1 MSHHND
7 FFRKSAALEKTLAFA
22 ISAALLVSVV
32 SCGKNSSKSTNQ
44 AKKGA
49 DSTQTSKTV
58 QIIAFEDD
66 NDEEDNKKN
75 NSGEEENV
83 TTTTTTMT
91 SKKKTTT
98 TTTTTSS
105 TQKKTSKTA
114 SKTTSTEKTLATQ
127 AAPQRDNSYKIV
139 DKTYTAADG
148 KIKCTYPQI
157 TGLYDETMQS
167 YYNKLFQSECE
178 AAAGDSSLE
187 NFSGTYEVKLK
198 NKDKLSIVFRHGV
211 FYKGAAHP
219 YSYAYAYTI
228 DLATG
233 NTIIPSESVN
243 MNKAA
248 DAILND
254 SWTLTRSTDGVGKSD
269 VIEYFNQYD
278 EKTIKSNLSVENVIK
293 VKNNNGKY
301 TKSGSVGCRSYLDGT
316 GEPVLIL
323 EVNHALGDYVE
334 VQF

>member
-1 MSHHND
+1 MSNYNH
-7 FFRKSAALEKTLAFA
+7 FFRKSAALA
-22 ISAALLVSVV
+22 ISAALLASVV
-32 SCGKNSSKSTNQ
+32 SCGKNSSKSTTQ
-44 AKKGA
+44 TKKGA

-58 QIIAFEDD
+58 EIIAFEDD
-66 NDEEDNKKN
+66 SDEEDNKKD

-91 SKKKTTT
+91 TKKKTTT
-98 TTTTTSS
+98 TATTASS
-105 TQKKTSKTA
+105 TQKKTTKTT
-114 SKTTSTEKTLATQ
+114 SKTTSTEKTSATQ
-127 AAPQRDNSYKIV
+127 ATPKRDNNYKITA
-139 DKTYTAADG
+139 KTFTAADG
-148 KIKCTYPQI
+148 IKCTYPQI

-167 YYNKLFQSECE
+167 YYNKLFKSECE

-187 NFSGTYEVKLK
+187 DFSGTYEVKLK

-228 DLATG
+228 ELATG

-278 EKTIKSNLSVENVIK
+278 EATIKSNLSVENVIK
-293 VKNNNGKY
+293 VKNTNGKY

-323 EVNHALGDYVE
+323 EVSHALGDYVE

>member
-1 MSHHND
+1 MSHYNH
-7 FFRKSAALEKTLAFA
+7 FFRKFAALA
-22 ISAALLVSVV
+22 ISSALLVSVV
-32 SCGKNSSKSTNQ
+32 SCGKDSSKSTTQ
-44 AKKGA
+44 TKKGA

-58 QIIAFEDD
+58 EIIAFEDD
-66 NDEEDNKKN
+66 GETDSTQKN
-75 NSGEEENV
+75 NAVEDENV

-91 SKKKTTT
+91 TKKKTTAT
-98 TTTTTSS
+98 TAS
-105 TQKKTSKTA
+105 TQKKTSKTTA
-114 SKTTSTEKTLATQ
+114 KATEKTSATQ

-148 KIKCTYPQI
+148 QIKCTYPQI
-157 TGLYDETMQS
+157 TGLYDETMQRF
-167 YYNKLFQSECE
+167 YNKLFQSECE
-178 AAAGDSSLE
+178 TAAGDSALE

-198 NKDKLSIVFRHGV
+198 NKDKLSIVFRQGV

-248 DAILND
+248 EAILND
-254 SWTLTRSTDGVGKSD
+254 SWTLTRSADGVGKSD

-278 EKTIKSNLSVENVIK
+278 EATIKSNLSVENVIK
-293 VKNNNGKY
+293 VKNTNGKY

>member
-32 SCGKNSSKSTNQ
+32 SCGKNNSKSTAQ
-44 AKKGA
+44 TKKGA

-58 QIIAFEDD
+58 EIIAFEDD
-66 NDEEDNKKN
+66 NETDDTKKDD
-75 NSGEEENV
+75 SGEDENV

-91 SKKKTTT
+91 TKKKTTVT
-98 TTTTTSS
+98 TTTAS
-105 TQKKTSKTA
+105 TQKKTSKTT
-114 SKTTSTEKTLATQ
+114 SKATEKTSATQ
-127 AAPQRDNSYKIV
+127 TASKRDNSYKIT

-301 TKSGSVGCRSYLDGT
+301 TKSGAVGCRSYLDGT